1 MEIVKRLT
9 AAVEEADL
17 KNRHYFSQQVMPNAF
32 NINHSFRIGL
42 DIIPYEIN
50 QNDMASTKKT
60 MLLTNSDVAANHV
73 SENMRFRKN
82 PIISEMMV
90 IKFPV
95 TKKRSGSTTCLSQIV
110 TKNPITTS
118 EDLEVFSQDLID
130 QLLVYLKDQ
139 LRNEKLFKMKEATK
153 DTVPGALLEDEI
165 LDITAEVI
173 SSKDCLYQNIISLCT
188 STKEMSLAF
197 QNYLSECT
205 EEETRIIGLKIS
217 NHYRQLITHRYANYV
232 LQRLVVKDPYTLKA
246 LSSYCQANF
255 MELIHNEYA
264 SRVLQALI
272 ETSLGFR
279 HFVIKIF
286 KSDLTL
292 CLGKITAVYLLIAC
306 IKNTADLRE
315 MHFLVE
321 SLQYNQGLISCKL
334 YQRVLVTYVQHC
346 TEEDLEEVYRVM
358 KIKKNIRSFLNN
370 KFLTYVI
377 LTMLQRGQQRVIS
390 SLIDLIVYKTETL
403 FETRFFKLLLSKLW
417 DQNSGVALAQIA
429 STLANLH
436 PEKVKELMSKEFYF
450 YFYIFITI
458 SSFGSSQTK
467 EMTAFL
473 SRSDLIWQI
482 SQLIIRMKADTKEAQ
497 PVSLRFVP
505 N

>member
-1 MEIVKRLT
+1 
-9 AAVEEADL
+9 
-17 KNRHYFSQQVMPNAF
+17 
-32 NINHSFRIGL
+32 
-42 DIIPYEIN
+42 
-50 QNDMASTKKT
+50 
-60 MLLTNSDVAANHV
+60 
-73 SENMRFRKN
+73 
-82 PIISEMMV
+82 
-90 IKFPV
+90 
-95 TKKRSGSTTCLSQIV
+95 
-110 TKNPITTS
+110 
-118 EDLEVFSQDLID
+118 
-130 QLLVYLKDQ
+130 
-139 LRNEKLFKMKEATK
+139 
-153 DTVPGALLEDEI
+153 
-165 LDITAEVI
+165 
-173 SSKDCLYQNIISLCT
+173 
-188 STKEMSLAF
+188 
-197 QNYLSECT
+197 
-205 EEETRIIGLKIS
+205 
-217 NHYRQLITHRYANYV
+217 
-232 LQRLVVKDPYTLKA
+232 
-246 LSSYCQANF
+246 
-255 MELIHNEYA
+255 
-264 SRVLQALI
+264 
-272 ETSLGFR
+272 
-279 HFVIKIF
+279 
-286 KSDLTL
+286 
-292 CLGKITAVYLLIAC
+292 
-306 IKNTADLRE
+306 
-315 MHFLVE
+315 
-321 SLQYNQGLISCKL
+321 
-334 YQRVLVTYVQHC
+334 
-346 TEEDLEEVYRVM
+346 M